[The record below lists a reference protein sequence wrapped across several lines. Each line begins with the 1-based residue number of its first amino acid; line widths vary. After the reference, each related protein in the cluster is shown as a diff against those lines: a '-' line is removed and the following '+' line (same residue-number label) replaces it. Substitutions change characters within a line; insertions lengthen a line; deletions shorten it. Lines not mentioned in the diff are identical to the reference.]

1 MSDSAELKAELT
13 KLSRMLSADEDSL
26 AFLAPLG
33 WPQIRELRQLVS
45 DHFFAASEPRLRNLA
60 AVVKL
65 VPVQVLVKLAP
76 LVFEPRLGAG
86 LASLIDE
93 EKALKLVPR
102 LPPEMLAS
110 TVPYIDPRRVGPL
123 MAKIPVDVA
132 KKIVPL
138 LLETNEH
145 AAIGQL
151 IDYVTAEQLDGLL
164 PYIDDVSL
172 LKIAEVAENKAQFNV
187 MIPLVA
193 DARIGRMITT
203 AKDTEQI
210 PIVFELI
217 ENVDPDVR
225 ARMTNIAV
233 QQSDSVLQGF
243 LVEMAKKDRFEL
255 LLSALPLMGRGEV
268 IRLARNSIVTDPSTM
283 SAFFVAARRT
293 GDWGAALRLLPYLP
307 EAARSE
313 LVNSGLWR
321 DADTVGAAAEASFAE
336 LDSHPELFV
345 SFLQLAERVPEADRA
360 LFADP
365 LATTSDTI
373 FWRAIDAA
381 AAAGAVAGFLPL
393 VGFLP
398 AERQATFAS
407 IAANLDTTQ
416 MRTVLVDASDRGVL
430 PELFEVAAEMPR
442 EAREQFVTIIADNPD
457 DDLLGSSAKPESQQ
471 ETWNSLLKL
480 TDDLPT
486 QLVSKLGEQATMF
499 ALDEVLPLIVKAGQ
513 ATGRLATSFTLLD
526 EINKIAEREGIPVE
540 FSLSAGML
548 RSVAESVGNLT
559 GIESLTSDDSTGPAA
574 SDTLVSVSLGLFK
587 SASAA
592 TSKAATAAGEKT
604 LAELAGDAAGKVSQV
619 ASIFKGLGKSLREV
633 AEKERQTDN

>member
-1 MSDSAELKAELT
+1 MTDVVELKTELA
-13 KLSRMLSADEDSL
+13 KLSRLLDTEEDSL
-26 AFLAPLG
+26 DFLAPLG
-33 WPQIRELRQLVS
+33 WPQIRELRKLVS

-93 EKALKLVPR
+93 DKALKLVPK

-110 TVPYIDPRRVGPL
+110 SVPYIDPRRVGPL
-123 MAKIPVDVA
+123 TAKIPVEVA
-132 KKIVPL
+132 KKIVPI
-138 LLETNEH
+138 LLESNEH

-151 IDYVTAEQLDGLL
+151 IDYVTPEQLDGLL

-172 LKIAEVAENKAQFNV
+172 LRIAEVAENKDQFNV
-187 MIPLVA
+187 MIPLIA

-217 ENVDPDVR
+217 AHVDPDVR
-225 ARMTNIAV
+225 ARMTSIAV
-233 QQSDSVLQGF
+233 QQSDSVLHSF
-243 LVEMAKKDRFEL
+243 LAEMARTDRFEL

-268 IRLARNSIVTDPSTM
+268 IRLARNSIVTSASTM
-283 SAFFVAARRT
+283 SAFFDAARRT
-293 GDWGAALRLLPYLP
+293 GEWGAALRLLPYLP

-321 DADTVGAAAEASFAE
+321 DSGTIAAAAEASLAE
-336 LDSHPELFV
+336 MDSHPELFV
-345 SFLQLAERVPEADRA
+345 SFLQLAERVPEADRG
-360 LFADP
+360 LFANP
-365 LATTSDTI
+365 LARTDDAI
-373 FWRAIDAA
+373 FRHAIEVA

-393 VGFLP
+393 VRLLP
-398 AERQATFAS
+398 ADRQAVFAS
-407 IAANLDTTQ
+407 ITANLDLTQ

-430 PELFEVAAEMPR
+430 PQLFEVAAEMPR
-442 EAREQFVTIIADNPD
+442 EARVQMVTIIAENPD

-471 ETWNSLLKL
+471 ETWNGLLRL
-480 TDDLPT
+480 TDGLPT
-486 QLVSKLGEQATMF
+486 QLVSKLGEQATML
-499 ALDEVLPLIVKAGQ
+499 ALDEVLPFIVKAGQ

-526 EINKIAEREGIPVE
+526 EINKVAEREGIPVE
-540 FSLSAGML
+540 FALPAGML
-548 RSVAESVGNLT
+548 RSLADSVGNMT
-559 GIESLTSDDSTGPAA
+559 GIEGLAWDDSKRPAA
-574 SDTLVSVSLGLFK
+574 DSLVSVSLGLFQ

-619 ASIFKGLGKSLREV
+619 ASIFKGLGKSLRDV
-633 AEKERQTDN
+633 AERDGPTKS